1 MKNIT
6 VTNPEL
12 FNAKVDDIFTEQ
24 LMIGEKHAQGSITIQ
39 YYPEGEKKPVMQTFS
54 GEHGLSDYEEDFGF
68 ILTPDE
74 N

>member
-24 LMIGEKHAQGSITIQ
+24 LMIYKHAQGHISIQ
-39 YYPEGEKKPVMQTFS
+39 YFPEGETKPVMQTWS
-54 GEHGLSDYEEDFGF
+54 GEFGLNDFEEEFGF